1 MSIEIGHILHPPHS
15 VPSTSVVITPIGI
28 PVAGQSYSLNCS
40 INGADSLS
48 PTSTTYRWYNSSGDP
63 MMSVTTNNL
72 FTFNPLR
79 PYHTGQ
85 YICEV
90 TITSPYLNRDLSQ
103 RLVQD
108 ITVQSRLYNIS
119 IVY

>member
-63 MMSVTTNNL
+63 MMPVTVTTSNL
-72 FTFNPLR
+72 FILNPLR

-90 TITSPYLNRDLSQ
+90 TITSPYLNGDLSQ
-103 RLVQD
+103 SMMQD
-108 ITVQSRLYNIS
+108 ITVQSKFL
-119 IVY
+119 